1 MWQGGELHWGAGS
14 TYTEL
19 LTGKRRGDIATIK
32 EVAKQA
38 GVSVGTVSNV
48 LCGVSSVNEE
58 LRERVRAAIRRLDYH
73 PNQVARSLKSR
84 QTKMLGIVISDI
96 TNPFFPLVVRG
107 AEDAALARGYFLI
120 TFNTD
125 DRTERERQVL
135 SLLRSRRVDGILLV
149 VAPNSDASHIEQVI
163 DDGIPIVCLDRI
175 PNSNRGFD
183 SICVDNVK
191 GAQICVQHLIMRG
204 HTQIAII
211 TGSLAL
217 QSARERLK
225 GYELALTEAGLGVD
239 RDLVLEGD
247 FRQESGL
254 RLGKNLLLRHR
265 RPTALFVSN
274 GMMTIGVLEALEEM
288 GLSCPNDVA
297 LATFDDLPMAK
308 VFRPHLT
315 SVAQPSYQIGY
326 QGADLLLNRL
336 RGEVSSPGPVNILLE
351 PELKIRE
358 STATLRRT
366 ELRLSADAPNEPG
379 RDTV

>member
-1 MWQGGELHWGAGS
+1 
-14 TYTEL
+14 
-19 LTGKRRGDIATIK
+19 
-32 EVAKQA
+32 
-38 GVSVGTVSNV
+38 V
-48 LCGVSSVNEE
+48 LCGISSVNEE
-58 LRERVRAAIRRLDYH
+58 LRERVGAAIRKLDYH
-73 PNQVARSLKSR
+73 PNHMARSLKSR
-84 QTKMLGIVISDI
+84 QTKMLGMLISDI

-107 AEDAALARGYFLI
+107 AEDAASAHGYFLI

-125 DRTERERQVL
+125 DRIERERQVL
-135 SLLRSRRVDGILLV
+135 SLLRSRRVDGVLLV
-149 VAPNSDASHIEQVI
+149 VAPNSDASHIERII
-163 DDGIPIVCLDRI
+163 DDGIPIVCIDRI
-175 PNSNRGFD
+175 PNSKRKFD

-204 HTQIAII
+204 HTRIAII

-217 QSARERLK
+217 QSARERLT
-225 GYELALTEAGLGVD
+225 GYERALAEAGLEVE
-239 RDLVLEGD
+239 RDLALEGD

-288 GLSCPNDVA
+288 GLSCPNDIA

-315 SVAQPSYQIGY
+315 SVSQPSYQIGY
-326 QGADLLLNRL
+326 QGADLLLKRL
-336 RGEVSSPGPVNILLE
+336 RGEASDQGPVTILLE

-358 STATLRRT
+358 STATVLPRT
-366 ELRLSADAPNEPG
+366 EPHPQR
-379 RDTV
+379 